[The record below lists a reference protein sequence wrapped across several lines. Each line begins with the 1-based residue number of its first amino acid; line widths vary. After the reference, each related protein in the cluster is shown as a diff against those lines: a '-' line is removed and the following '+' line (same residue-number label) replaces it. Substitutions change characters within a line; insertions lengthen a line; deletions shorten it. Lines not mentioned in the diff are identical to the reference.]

1 MLGDKRKIHFV
12 GIGGIGMSGIAEL
25 LYNLNHII
33 TGSDIRE
40 SDRTRYLEKMGVKIS
55 IKHSER
61 NIVDAD
67 IVVYSSAVNLNNPE
81 IIEAKVKN
89 IPVIRRAEMLA
100 ELARLMTLMSAYLE
114 REEYEKC
121 AIIKN
126 KINKLEKK
134 LNNL

>member
-1 MLGDKRKIHFV
+1 MIKKGFTFRNIIQKKIDNMTENE
-12 GIGGIGMSGIAEL
+12 INKLAKKIAEL
-25 LYNLNHII
+25 ILHEFVAHN
-33 TGSDIRE
+33 TDE
-40 SDRTRYLEKMGVKIS
+40 PMMW
-55 IKHSER
+55 
-61 NIVDAD
+61 
-67 IVVYSSAVNLNNPE
+67 
-81 IIEAKVKN
+81 IEEDE
-89 IPVIRRAEMLA
+89 AEMLA

>member
-1 MLGDKRKIHFV
+1 MNKKGFTFRNIIPKKIDNMTENE
-12 GIGGIGMSGIAEL
+12 INKLAKKIAEL
-25 LYNLNHII
+25 ILDELVAQ
-33 TGSDIRE
+33 TDE
-40 SDRTRYLEKMGVKIS
+40 PVMW
-55 IKHSER
+55 
-61 NIVDAD
+61 
-67 IVVYSSAVNLNNPE
+67 
-81 IIEAKVKN
+81 IEDDE
-89 IPVIRRAEMLA
+89 AEMLA

>member
-1 MLGDKRKIHFV
+1 MIKKGFTFRNIIPKKIDNMTENE
-12 GIGGIGMSGIAEL
+12 INKLAKKIAEL
-25 LYNLNHII
+25 ILDELVAQ
-33 TGSDIRE
+33 TDE
-40 SDRTRYLEKMGVKIS
+40 PVMW
-55 IKHSER
+55 
-61 NIVDAD
+61 
-67 IVVYSSAVNLNNPE
+67 
-81 IIEAKVKN
+81 IEDDE
-89 IPVIRRAEMLA
+89 AEMLA

>member
-1 MLGDKRKIHFV
+1 MIKKGFTFRNIIPKKIDNMTENE
-12 GIGGIGMSGIAEL
+12 INKLAKKIAEL
-25 LYNLNHII
+25 ILDELIAQ
-33 TGSDIRE
+33 TDE
-40 SDRTRYLEKMGVKIS
+40 PVMW
-55 IKHSER
+55 
-61 NIVDAD
+61 
-67 IVVYSSAVNLNNPE
+67 
-81 IIEAKVKN
+81 IEDDE
-89 IPVIRRAEMLA
+89 AEMLA